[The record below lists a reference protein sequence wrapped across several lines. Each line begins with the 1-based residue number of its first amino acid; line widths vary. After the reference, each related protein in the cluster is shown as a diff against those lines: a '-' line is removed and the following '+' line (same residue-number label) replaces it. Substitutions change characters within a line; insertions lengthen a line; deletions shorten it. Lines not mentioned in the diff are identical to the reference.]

1 MVNYV
6 LLSANVIVTMK
17 LKFAAQLER
26 MQMAVQ
32 SNQPVNQK
40 EQTCTM
46 KSVLASVSNHA
57 NIMKFHVNNLMIQ
70 IMAVLTQITVRL
82 NKLITLGSSVTCNN
96 ANLSVTI
103 PNNFVKVISDMTAA
117 KKMIFA
123 YQNNLM
129 ILLQTACAQELVQL
143 NARTGKSNV
152 TEQLITTVIFT
163 RAAKVKMF
171 ATRRLKMSMECSV
184 LENLI
189 LMVALTLAHP
199 KKSCVRPKKD
209 LLGAKRQPR
218 VKTEQPMIKENIA
231 QTPLTAQLF
240 AHQTTS
246 IAQEELMK
254 MDARTP
260 TFV

>member
-26 MQMAVQ
+26 MQMVAQ
-32 SNQPVNQK
+32 SNQLVNQK
-40 EQTCTM
+40 AQTCTM

-57 NIMKFHVNNLMIQ
+57 NIMKFHANNLMIQ

-82 NKLITLGSSVTCNN
+82 SKLITLENSVTCNN
-96 ANLSVTI
+96 ANLSVII
-103 PNNFVKVISDMTAA
+103 PNTFVKVTSDMMAA
-117 KKMIFA
+117 KKTIFA

-129 ILLQTACAQELVQL
+129 ISPQTVCAQELVQL

-152 TEQLITTVIFT
+152 MEQLITTVIFT

-171 ATRRLKMSMECSV
+171 ATPRLKMSTECSV

-189 LMVALTLAHP
+189 PMVALILAHL
-199 KKSCVRPKKD
+199 KKSCVQPRKD
-209 LLGAKRQPR
+209 LLGAKKQPH
-218 VKTEQPMIKENIA
+218 VKTEQPMMKENIA

-240 AHQTTS
+240 AHQIMS
-246 IAQEELMK
+246 IAQEELTK
-254 MDARTP
+254 MDARTLI
-260 TFV
+260 FV

>member
-26 MQMAVQ
+26 MQMVAQ
-32 SNQPVNQK
+32 SNQLVNQK
-40 EQTCTM
+40 AQTCTM

-57 NIMKFHVNNLMIQ
+57 NIMKFHANNLMIQ

-82 NKLITLGSSVTCNN
+82 SKLITLENSVTCNN
-96 ANLSVTI
+96 ANLSVII
-103 PNNFVKVISDMTAA
+103 PNTFVKVTSDMMAA
-117 KKMIFA
+117 KKTIFA

-129 ILLQTACAQELVQL
+129 ISPQTVCAQELVQL

-163 RAAKVKMF
+163 RVARVKMF
-171 ATRRLKMSMECSV
+171 ATPRLKMLMESFV
-184 LENLI
+184 LESLI
-189 LMVALTLAHP
+189 PMVALTLVHP
-199 KKSCVRPKKD
+199 KKSCVPPKKD
-209 LLGAKRQPR
+209 LLGAKRHKR
-218 VKTEQPMIKENIA
+218 AKTEQPMIKENIA
-231 QTPLTAQLF
+231 QIPLTAQPF

-254 MDARTP
+254 KDARTL